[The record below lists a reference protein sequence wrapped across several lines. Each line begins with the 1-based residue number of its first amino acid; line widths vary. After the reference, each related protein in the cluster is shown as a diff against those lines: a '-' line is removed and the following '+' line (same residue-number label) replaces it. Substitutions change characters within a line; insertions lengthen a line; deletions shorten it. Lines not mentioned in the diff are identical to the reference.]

1 MPELPEVETVARQLD
16 PLVSGRLVERLRIAD
31 DRLAPGPGPTLAGR
45 RVVRVHRIGKQI
57 AVTTAGPAP
66 ADEAHL
72 VIHLRMTGR
81 LLWQRSRHRVLRPPL
96 RAALDVEGGALVF
109 SDVRRFGTLRW
120 ARSLDDV
127 LGGAVDPLSRGLT
140 ARALGGILGTTSQPL
155 KPWLLRQDKL
165 VGIGNIYASEIP
177 FVAGLSP
184 FREAG
189 SLDEEEVG
197 RLHRGVR
204 RVLRRAIDA
213 CGTTFSDFQDA
224 HGVTGS
230 YQRLLSVYGR
240 EGEPCRRCGATIRR
254 AVQQQRSTFYCPACQ
269 G

>member
-31 DRLAPGPGPTLAGR
+31 ARLAPGAGPPLAGR

-57 AVTTAGPAP
+57 AVTTAGPVP

-81 LLWQRSRHRVLRPPL
+81 LLWQRSRDRVLRPPL
-96 RAALDVEGGALVF
+96 RAALDVEGGSLVF

-120 ARSLDDV
+120 AHSLADV

-140 ARALGGILGTTSQPL
+140 ARALGRLLGATSQPL

-165 VGIGNIYASEIP
+165 AGIGNIYASEIP
-177 FVAGLSP
+177 FAARLSP
-184 FREAG
+184 FRGAG
-189 SLDEEEVG
+189 SLDEEEVR
-197 RLHRGVR
+197 RLHRGLR

-240 EGEPCRRCGATIRR
+240 EGEPCRRCGARVRR
-254 AVQQQRSTFYCPACQ
+254 AVQQQRSTFFCPGCQ
-269 G
+269 D